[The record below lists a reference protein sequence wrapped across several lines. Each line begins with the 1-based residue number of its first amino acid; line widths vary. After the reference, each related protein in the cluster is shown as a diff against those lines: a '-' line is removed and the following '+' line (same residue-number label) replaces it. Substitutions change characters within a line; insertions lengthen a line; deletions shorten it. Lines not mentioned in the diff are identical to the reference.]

1 MHLMLAL
8 LLAGK
13 WAAIVLPADKG
24 DEELAQNSSDVLVA
38 TIAERTHSEL
48 LGREEFKA
56 QLGLQGSGV
65 LGCAGDTACL
75 GRVGVQLKVDKMVV
89 GTVSRGVGDEY
100 IINLNLIDVGA
111 LRAEQGVLRKTHGVQ
126 QLVQEVQSIAVQFTG
141 GRPTVTTPGPTPAP
155 EVTPPPPSGEEI
167 PIGETNLIGVREK
180 PARFRTMAWIL
191 TAGGAGSLV
200 IGGILGSAAHSKAN
214 DLEHQS
220 NITPP
225 QLFDTSLQNIQNQG
239 KKFDDAAKFFGAVG
253 VLSAASG
260 LILFYV
266 GRPVTITSDGK
277 SVSLAG
283 SF

>member
-24 DEELAQNSSDVLVA
+24 DEELAQNLSDVLVA
-38 TIAERTHSEL
+38 TIAERTHTEL

-56 QLGLQGSGV
+56 QLGLQGRDV

-100 IINLNLIDVGA
+100 VVNLNLIDVNA
-111 LRAEQGVLRKTHGVQ
+111 LRAEQGVLRKAKGVP
-126 QLVQEVQSIAVQFTG
+126 QLVAEVQNIAAQFTG
-141 GRPTVTTPGPTPAP
+141 GRPAVTPPGATPP
-155 EVTPPPPSGEEI
+155 EVTPPPPSG
-167 PIGETNLIGVREK
+167 PQVAIGETNLMGVQEK
-180 PARFRTMAWIL
+180 PARFRTAAWIL
-191 TAGGAGSLV
+191 IGGGGASIVL
-200 IGGILGSAAHSKAN
+200 GGILGSAAHGKSN
-214 DLEHQS
+214 DLEHRA
-220 NITPP
+220 NVAMPP
-225 QLFDTSLQNIQNQG
+225 LFDSSLQKIQNDG
-239 KKFDDAAKFFGAVG
+239 KNLEDAAKFFVAVG
-253 VLSAASG
+253 AIAG
-260 LILFYV
+260 ATGGILFYI
-266 GRPVTITSDGK
+266 GRPVTLTTDGR